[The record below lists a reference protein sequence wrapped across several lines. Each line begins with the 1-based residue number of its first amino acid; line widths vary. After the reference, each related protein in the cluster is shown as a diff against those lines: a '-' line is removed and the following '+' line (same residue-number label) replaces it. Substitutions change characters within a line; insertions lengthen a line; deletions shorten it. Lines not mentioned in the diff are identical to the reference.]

1 MKPVKD
7 KAASLQWKTDL
18 LSALFIGA
26 LVMANTLGSKITTI
40 AGIRMSVGIFFVPV
54 LFLVTDVLGEVH
66 GRTKAR
72 NLVII
77 SAIVNIFTIVMIYFC
92 IKMPANPTWGNQD
105 SYAVIFSSSLRMTA
119 ASLLAFVVSQLHDVW
134 SFDFWKRKTSGKHLW
149 LRNNLS
155 TMGSQLIDSTIFMF
169 AAFYGITEK
178 FTVPF
183 IISLI
188 IPYFLFKILIAII
201 DTPFCYLLVRWMRG
215 DEKVED
221 PKGSESLKAE
231 AV

>member
-1 MKPVKD
+1 MKTVKNRAD
-7 KAASLQWKTDL
+7 SLQWKTDL

-40 AGIRMSVGIFFVPV
+40 AGVRMSVGIFFVPI

-77 SAIVNIFTIVMIYFC
+77 SAILNAFTLVMIYVC
-92 IKMPANPTWGNQD
+92 IKMPANPTWGNQEA
-105 SYAVIFSSSLRMTA
+105 YTVIFSSSLRMTF
-119 ASLLAFVVSQLHDVW
+119 ASLLAFVISQLHDVW

-155 TMGSQLIDSTIFMF
+155 TAGSQLIDSTIFMF
-169 AAFYGITEK
+169 AAFYGISDK

-188 IPYFLFKILIAII
+188 IPYWLFKIVVAII

-215 DEKVED
+215 DEKDTTPE
-221 PKGSESLKAE
+221 GNENLKAE